1 MSAYKEELSNLQKEV
16 STKSS
21 EDERMIKQLQID
33 KIDMTSKIDTLTF
46 KNQELEQDLNQ
57 KKSILSQFVEKY
69 ENLSKEFTEIAE

>member
-46 KNQELEQDLNQ
+46 KN
-57 KKSILSQFVEKY
+57 
-69 ENLSKEFTEIAE
+69 